1 MTTQSS
7 DETTQLT
14 PAQKQMVDS
23 LLSEYMENL
32 GPKLAAPYVANS
44 KWLYLAPALVVL
56 LNVLFIVGSV
66 SGFWGTYENF
76 LFSLFLIGFNALW
89 LFFALWLT
97 STSSRRAYGNFSSPA
112 VIKKYSEQY
121 FSETSVDKQ
130 NVADLISYVVTKKV
144 VCAESDV
151 VGDWVVS
158 LMLVACPILVQRLGF
173 EFETPF
179 GVGWST
185 WTYFTLFLAVLTFG
199 LCYRY
204 TMFNRYKRAFFL
216 KEKGFLNT
224 SVSTFLFWLVV
235 TSLLVNVL
243 VAIFVSDTVKT
254 EKRLE
259 KICATPISASMLEK
273 GNDSYKTNEVLK
285 NVALSAEANDS
296 LQTWKSA
303 IAAHLKVAKTSD
315 FGPLTVNGTTCL
327 VTGYYS
333 RALSERV
340 VIAISPEELKKL
352 KAKE

>member
-1 MTTQSS
+1 MTAQST

-14 PAQKQMVDS
+14 PAQKQMVAS
-23 LLSEYMENL
+23 LSEYMENL
-32 GPKLAAPYVANS
+32 GPKLVAPCASNS

-56 LNVLFIVGSV
+56 LNVLFIAGSV

-112 VIKKYSEQY
+112 VIEKYSEQY
-121 FSETSVDKQ
+121 FSETFVAKQ

-173 EFETPF
+173 ELETPF
-179 GVGWST
+179 GMDWST
-185 WTYFTLFLAVLTFG
+185 WTYFTLFLTVLTLG

-216 KEKGFLNT
+216 KERGFLST

-243 VAIFVSDTVKT
+243 IAIFVSDTVKA

-285 NVALSAEANDS
+285 NLALSAEANDS
-296 LQTWKSA
+296 LQTWKST

-333 RALSERV
+333 RTLPERV
-340 VIAISPEELKKL
+340 TLAISPEELKKL
-352 KAKE
+352 KAQE